1 MAKGRKY
8 TPELKTQV
16 VLLLL
21 AEKLSISQA
30 SQKYQVK
37 AQAVSRW
44 KAEFLQKA
52 HLIFEAKEVNSKEQ
66 DRIAE
71 LERMVGRLT
80 MEIAILKKASSL
92 WNTA

>member
-8 TPELKTQV
+8 TSELKTQV
-16 VLLLL
+16 VLLL
-21 AEKLSISQA
+21 AEKMSITQA
-30 SQKYQVK
+30 CQKYQIK
-37 AQAVSRW
+37 AQAVSKW

-52 HLIFEAKEVNSKEQ
+52 HQIFDNNEANNKEQ

-80 MEIAILKKASSL
+80 MEVEVLKKL
-92 WNTA
+92 